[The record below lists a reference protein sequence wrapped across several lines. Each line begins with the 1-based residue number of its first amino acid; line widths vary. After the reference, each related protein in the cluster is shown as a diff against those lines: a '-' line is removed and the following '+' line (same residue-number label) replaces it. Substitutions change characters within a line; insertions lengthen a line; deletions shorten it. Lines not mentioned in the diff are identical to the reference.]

1 MDDTET
7 ATGPRFA
14 AFGVIVAIVAI
25 PVGLLSWLA
34 GYGFL
39 MWVAVVA
46 VIVAATMIG
55 LGFRQWRAD
64 VER

>member
-1 MDDTET
+1 MEDIGT
-7 ATGPRFA
+7 AIGPRFA
-14 AFGVIVAIVAI
+14 AYGVIIAIVAI

-39 MWVAVVA
+39 VWVAVAA
-46 VIVAATMIG
+46 VVLAATMVG